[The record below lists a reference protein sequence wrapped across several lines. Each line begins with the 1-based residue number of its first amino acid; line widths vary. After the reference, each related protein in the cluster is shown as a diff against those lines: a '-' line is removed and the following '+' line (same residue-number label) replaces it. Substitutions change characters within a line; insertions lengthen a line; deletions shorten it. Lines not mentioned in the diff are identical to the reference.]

1 MFNEMFQV
9 PVTPAPLGNI
19 LKLGKICSNSSD
31 DNTLK
36 NKVKALVKRSFF

>member
-1 MFNEMFQV
+1 VFNKMFQV
-9 PVTPAPLGNI
+9 HVTPAPPGNI
-19 LKLGKICSNSSD
+19 LKLVKIGSNSSD